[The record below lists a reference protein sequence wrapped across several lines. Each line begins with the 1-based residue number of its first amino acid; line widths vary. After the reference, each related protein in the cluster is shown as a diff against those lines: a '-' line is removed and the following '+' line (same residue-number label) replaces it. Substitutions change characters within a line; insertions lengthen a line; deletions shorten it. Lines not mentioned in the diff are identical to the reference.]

1 MPKWT
6 VVNTHSNTNFII
18 FSYQTAV
25 NIYNIKHFFYKNY
38 SHILVLILW
47 KTHEAT
53 QFSHIRLRKLK
64 KLPNFQKVCIIEA
77 NLGKLIRLTIL
88 KELHLWMGYSR
99 KNPNRG
105 GWGYTFLKTPWKFSF
120 FTLLLEISKLKQR
133 SYGNLIPRPK
143 TKTLGKPNYFFLVNL
158 GNSSLLLI
166 NDPWKF
172 HMLFLLENPPPSPL
186 PCFVFG
192 FFVE

>member
-1 MPKWT
+1 MPKWA
-6 VVNTHSNTNFII
+6 VVNTHSNTNLII

-25 NIYNIKHFFYKNY
+25 NIYNIKHFLYKNY

-88 KELHLWMGYSR
+88 KKLHLWMGYSR
-99 KNPNRG
+99 KNPNGRLRI
-105 GWGYTFLKTPWKFSF
+105 YFFENSPAIFHFFS
-120 FTLLLEISKLKQR
+120 LALEIPDKNNAQL
-133 SYGNLIPRPK
+133 LDIP
-143 TKTLGKPNYFFLVNL
+143 
-158 GNSSLLLI
+158 
-166 NDPWKF
+166 
-172 HMLFLLENPPPSPL
+172 
-186 PCFVFG
+186 
-192 FFVE
+192 

>member
-1 MPKWT
+1 
-6 VVNTHSNTNFII
+6 
-18 FSYQTAV
+18 
-25 NIYNIKHFFYKNY
+25 
-38 SHILVLILW
+38 
-47 KTHEAT
+47 
-53 QFSHIRLRKLK
+53 
-64 KLPNFQKVCIIEA
+64 
-77 NLGKLIRLTIL
+77 
-88 KELHLWMGYSR
+88 MGYSR

-105 GWGYTFLKTPWKFSF
+105 GWGYNFLKTPWKFSF

-172 HMLFLLENPPPSPL
+172 HMLFLWYPWKIRPPPPSPVSCLDFLWNSSMCFSFIKGQGLL
-186 PCFVFG
+186 PNNFCHPLPLNR
-192 FFVE
+192 